1 MPFTSQ
7 DEYFS
12 LNRLREES
20 LDQWKA
26 RIKKQQFVIHDEI
39 IQGALMWSTRLDNG
53 EHMHGVWYSKQSTG
67 YALLTFL
74 VRQALGLYRFPY
86 CEDRILSSPLVDS
99 SKVSIKTL
107 LPDLTPTRVKKM
119 IEETYNLYLHT
130 QKNLTEAGLKTV
142 TLGRR
147 LYSSPGSRTPI
158 NNYGHTIIAAWQS
171 AKTLG
176 LETIDINMD
185 SLNQFGDDGAY
196 AHYPI
201 SLHMSIPASDILC
214 CSNLVKSMESPG
226 SGFSDRG
233 GEPGEWLV
241 INRSPTGAITVPIEA
256 VRFDANKLQPWD
268 YYKNP
273 DHARKF
279 LNEYTPIHISSIQ
292 PPVIPYRYA
301 GMGYKMTGW
310 GRICSAWSTLKGDF

>member
-107 LPDLTPTRVKKM
+107 LPDLTPARVKK
-119 IEETYNLYLHT
+119 
-130 QKNLTEAGLKTV
+130 
-142 TLGRR
+142 
-147 LYSSPGSRTPI
+147 
-158 NNYGHTIIAAWQS
+158 
-171 AKTLG
+171 
-176 LETIDINMD
+176 
-185 SLNQFGDDGAY
+185 
-196 AHYPI
+196 
-201 SLHMSIPASDILC
+201 
-214 CSNLVKSMESPG
+214 
-226 SGFSDRG
+226 
-233 GEPGEWLV
+233 
-241 INRSPTGAITVPIEA
+241 
-256 VRFDANKLQPWD
+256 
-268 YYKNP
+268 
-273 DHARKF
+273 
-279 LNEYTPIHISSIQ
+279 
-292 PPVIPYRYA
+292 
-301 GMGYKMTGW
+301 
-310 GRICSAWSTLKGDF
+310 